1 MKPPHFRRLLVSAPL
16 FIAFTPLLLRAAAP
30 LQEFG
35 YRDLTV
41 SVSRADGHLY
51 GYAQGGASF
60 LHFLVANDKPLGD
73 KLTRAGFSKDE
84 TTAASLGLALSRDMT
99 GVCAAYGL
107 KVTADRVAEATVT
120 ARTLVK

>member
-1 MKPPHFRRLLVSAPL
+1 MFLDRMNGLERKEVLYPNTGL
-16 FIAFTPLLLRAAAP
+16 
-30 LQEFG
+30 
-35 YRDLTV
+35 Y
-41 SVSRADGHLY
+41 LY

-73 KLTRAGFSKDE
+73 KLTRAGFSKAE
-84 TTAASLGLALSRDMT
+84 ATAASLGLALSRNMT

-107 KVTADRVAEATVT
+107 NVTADRVAAATAT